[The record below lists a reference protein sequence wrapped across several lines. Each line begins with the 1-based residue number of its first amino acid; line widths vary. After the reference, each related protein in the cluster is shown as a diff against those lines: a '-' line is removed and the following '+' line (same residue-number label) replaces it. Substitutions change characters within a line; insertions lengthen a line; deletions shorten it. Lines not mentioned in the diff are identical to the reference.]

1 MDADETTILYTLIT
15 GLCTLGLLITLFVTE
30 IFSFKKKKNALR
42 SNNLKEY
49 FDLLET
55 EKQRIGRDLHDD
67 FGSSLLSIKLILQ
80 CIEVQDEETA
90 VLVSKCEGNIRNLMG
105 KVRSIAYNMTP
116 FTLQK
121 KGLDAA
127 LEELVENMTEPAG
140 INAVYFNDAV
150 VYNKEKSIYIY
161 RIVQEVLNNLVK
173 HSKATE
179 FQLDINR
186 KGNKIILFMEDNG
199 IGFDLKNI
207 DNSGLGLRN
216 ISARAEFLK
225 ADVYLET
232 EPGKGVEILVEI
244 PDNEPKYKSNNC

>member
-1 MDADETTILYTLIT
+1 MDAHETTILHTLII
-15 GLCTLGLLITLFVTE
+15 GLSTLALLIAVFLFE
-30 IFSFKKKKNALR
+30 IFSFRKKKNALR

-49 FDLLET
+49 FDLLEA

-67 FGSSLLSIKLILQ
+67 FGSSLLGIQLIIQ
-80 CIEVQDEETA
+80 CIDVPDEETA
-90 VLVSKCEGNIRNLMG
+90 VLVSKCKGNIRNLMS
-105 KVRSIAYNMTP
+105 KVRSVAYNMTP

-150 VYNKEKSIYIY
+150 VYNEEKAIYIY

-186 KGNKIILFMEDNG
+186 KGNKIILFMEDDG
-199 IGFDLKNI
+199 IGFDIKNI
-207 DNSGLGLRN
+207 DTRGLGLRN

>member
-15 GLCTLGLLITLFVTE
+15 GICTLGLLITLFLAE
-30 IFSFKKKKNALR
+30 IFSFRKRKNALR

-67 FGSSLLSIKLILQ
+67 FGSSLLGIKLILR

-90 VLVSKCEGNIRNLMG
+90 VLVRKCEGNIRNLMA

-116 FTLQK
+116 FTLEK
-121 KGLDAA
+121 NGLDAA

-140 INAVYFNDAV
+140 INGVYFNDAV
-150 VYNKEKSIYIY
+150 VYDKEKCIYIY

-207 DNSGLGLRN
+207 DIRGLGLRN

-225 ADVYLET
+225 ADVYIET
-232 EPGKGVEILVEI
+232 KPGRGVEILVEI
-244 PDNEPKYKSNNC
+244 PDYEPKYNSNNC